1 MINIVF
7 LDGFTLN
14 PGDLDWHCF
23 EKMGRFKVYDR
34 TDITEVIQRSKD
46 ADILILNKTKLGE
59 KEILKLPRLR
69 LICVAATGYDVVDV
83 NAASRKGIVVC
94 NAAGYGTTAVAQ
106 MAIAHL
112 LNITNRVSHYA
123 EKNRNGFWRNSPDFC
138 CWKEPLI
145 GLENK
150 RVAIVGFG
158 SIGQKIA
165 EMLRPFGVCLF
176 AVSSKKELPADVD
189 HISLEEAFRTCDI
202 VSLNCPLTPDNEHV
216 INWKLLEKANPHLI
230 LINTARGRLVN
241 DEDLAKALKT
251 NRIAAYCADV
261 LSEEPPCND
270 NPLLHLP
277 NAFITPHI
285 AWATLE
291 ARQRILRIVG
301 QNIETF
307 LAGNPQNI
315 VNKL

>member
-14 PGDLDWHCF
+14 PGDLDWLCF
-23 EKMGRFKVYDR
+23 EKIGNFKVYDR
-34 TDITEVIQRSKD
+34 TESSDIIQRAKD
-46 ADILILNKTKLGE
+46 ADILILNKTRLGE
-59 KEILKLPRLR
+59 KEMLELPQLR
-69 LICVAATGYDVVDV
+69 LICVAATGYDVVDI
-83 NAASRKGIVVC
+83 NAASHRGIIVC

-106 MAIAHL
+106 MVVAHL
-112 LNITNRVSHYA
+112 LNVTNRVSHYA
-123 EKNRNGFWRNSPDFC
+123 EKNRNGFWKNSLDFC
-138 CWKEPLI
+138 CWNEPLME
-145 GLENK
+145 LENK

-158 SIGQKIA
+158 SIGQKVA

-176 AVSSKKELPADVD
+176 AVSSKKELPVD
-189 HISLEEAFRTCDI
+189 IGHISLEEAFSTCDV
-202 VSLNCPLTPDNEHV
+202 VSLNCPLTSNNV
-216 INWKLLEKANPHLI
+216 QMINGTLLEKANPNLI

-241 DEDLAKALKT
+241 DEDLAEALKI

-277 NAFITPHI
+277 NTFITPHI

-291 ARQRILRIVG
+291 ARQRILRIVV
-301 QNIETF
+301 QNIESF